1 MRVVVSAVARYLAAE
16 PLGPGILLVD
26 SRKLDLGQCQSL
38 VVAVE
43 LVDLEGVAADRHQ
56 IAVFVDKRADGKI
69 EQLAR
74 IAARNLRLPL
84 ETLQP
89 AVVGCPLDS
98 QVGALVA

>member
-26 SRKLDLGQCQSL
+26 SRKLDFGQCQAL

-43 LVDLEGVAADRHQ
+43 LVDFEDVAADRHQ
-56 IAVFVDKRADGKI
+56 IAVFVDQGADGKV

-74 IAARNLRLPL
+74 IAAPESPSPHSKRDRPPSSDAPL
-84 ETLQP
+84 I
-89 AVVGCPLDS
+89 VR
-98 QVGALVA
+98 